1 MYMYAAEP
9 SPCSYT
15 YGPKAFDWRDKY
27 CFTILFFWMES
38 STAKNVREHTVICL
52 QGKNKLNIIA
62 DGHNNEGDEAEEDG
76 HRDGERIR
84 QPRAPSAIAL
94 VIGLVFALTVIILMG
109 FDVFGANLYSVDTQ
123 RNVSHAS
130 QIMSGLQYP
139 GMVIAVLIG
148 VHAVWDAIPQRVCTN
163 IYVHMS
169 FYYSMS
175 PLVLLISLLN
185 NLSITCVCNANQIW
199 EPLNPVWLI

>member
-62 DGHNNEGDEAEEDG
+62 DGHNNEGDKAEEDG

-123 RNVSHAS
+123 RNVSHVS

-163 IYVHMS
+163 ICAYE
-169 FYYSMS
+169 
-175 PLVLLISLLN
+175 LLLFNDSTRTTD
-185 NLSITCVCNANQIW
+185 LSAKQFIDYMC
-199 EPLNPVWLI
+199 L